1 VYDLT
6 HSLAHAA
13 DDAAGLAAAARKA
26 GLRVGLALSP
36 STPAD
41 AAFAL
46 ADAGALDMILVMTVQ
61 PGFGGQPFQAEQLPK
76 VMALRKR
83 YPSIDIQVDGG
94 LGPSTIDAAAAAGAN
109 VIVAGTAVF
118 GAYDPAA
125 VITKL
130 RVVVDSVQSA

>member
-1 VYDLT
+1 
-6 HSLAHAA
+6 
-13 DDAAGLAAAARKA
+13 
-26 GLRVGLALSP
+26 
-36 STPAD
+36 
-41 AAFAL
+41 
-46 ADAGALDMILVMTVQ
+46 MILVMTVQ

-130 RVVVDSVQSA
+130 RSVVDSVQIP